1 MQAEYKSFSFLVP
14 TVVIQGRGCIKE
26 HGSYF
31 KAFGKKAL
39 IVTGRSSAHKC
50 GALEDVTTALKV
62 NGQEYTVYSQI
73 TPNPAVDCIFDGV
86 VPARREKFD
95 MVIAIGGGS
104 PLDAAKAIAMLAVN
118 ESVTK
123 ENLFSAGFTS
133 ALPVIAVPTTAGTG
147 SEVTQY
153 AIITNDE
160 AGTKTSLASP
170 LLYPRIAFLD
180 ARYTEHLG
188 TATTRHTAID
198 ALSHAVEGLL
208 SRRSSVFTDVLAKES
223 LRMIASCFKGLEED
237 NLKAADRDT
246 LLLASTMAGMVIANT
261 GTTAV
266 HALGYS
272 LTYYK
277 GADHGRANGLLL
289 GHFLT
294 VIHDRCPERI
304 AEILSCF
311 GYRETCELTDL
322 LNSLLNRH
330 EKLTGQE
337 CGYFASKAIES
348 KNHIANCI
356 VNLSEQD
363 LAEVLQKAMR

>member
-1 MQAEYKSFSFLVP
+1 MKTYNFLVP
-14 TVVIQGRGCIKE
+14 TVVIHGQNCIKE

-50 GALEDVTTALKV
+50 GALGDVTAALKV

-73 TPNPAVDCIFDGV
+73 TPNPAVDCIFDGAL
-86 VPARREKFD
+86 PARKEKFD

-118 ESVTK
+118 ATVTK
-123 ENLFSAGFTS
+123 ENLFSTPFNT
-133 ALPVIAVPTTAGTG
+133 ALPVIAIPTTAGTG

-170 LLYPRIAFLD
+170 LLFPRIAFLD
-180 ARYTEHLG
+180 ARYTEQLG
-188 TATTRHTAID
+188 MSTTRNTAID
-198 ALSHAVEGLL
+198 ALSHAVEGML
-208 SRRSSVFTDVLAKES
+208 SCRSSVFTDVLSKES
-223 LRMIASCFKGLEED
+223 LRMIASCGKVLKEG
-237 NLKAADRDT
+237 NLKTTDRDT

-277 GADHGRANGLLL
+277 GVDHGRANGFLLS
-289 GHFLT
+289 HFLM
-294 VIHDRCPERI
+294 VVNRRCPERI

-311 GYRETCELTDL
+311 GYQEIRQLTDFL
-322 LNSLLNRH
+322 DSLFNRH
-330 EKLTGQE
+330 ERLTKQE
-337 CGYFASKAIES
+337 CEYFASKAMES
-348 KNHIANCI
+348 KNHIDNCI
-356 VNLSEQD
+356 IKPSEKD
-363 LAEVLQKAMR
+363 LIEVLVQAMMQ